1 MDASTLVE
9 LIAEKPFQPLVLR
22 LSDGRRHEIRHP
34 ELAIVSG
41 RVVYVVTP
49 RADDPR
55 IAENVAH
62 VSISHIVE
70 VAPSP
75 SAN

>member
-9 LIAEKPFQPLVLR
+9 IMAETPFQPLVLR
-22 LSDGRRHEIRHP
+22 LSDGRSHVVRHP
-34 ELAIVSG
+34 EQAIISN

-49 RADDPR
+49 REGDPR

-62 VSISHIVE
+62 VSIEQIVE
-70 VAPSP
+70 VAPALP
-75 SAN
+75 SS